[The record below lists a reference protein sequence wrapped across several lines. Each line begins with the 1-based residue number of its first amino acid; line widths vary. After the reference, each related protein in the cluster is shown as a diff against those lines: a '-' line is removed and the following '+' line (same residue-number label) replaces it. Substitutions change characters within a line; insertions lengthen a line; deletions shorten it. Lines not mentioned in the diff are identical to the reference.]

1 MFQIIKFQM
10 NMHIHFLVLLACW
23 VSSSEC
29 ENKIRT
35 EPDVIVKVNSEDFVI
50 NDLELNTP
58 PMEERQIK
66 VDHKM

>member
-1 MFQIIKFQM
+1 M

-35 EPDVIVKVNSEDFVI
+35 EPDVIVKVNSGDIVI
-50 NDLELNTP
+50 NDVELNTP
-58 PMEERQIK
+58 PMEERPIK
-66 VDHKM
+66 VNHMLYLFAV